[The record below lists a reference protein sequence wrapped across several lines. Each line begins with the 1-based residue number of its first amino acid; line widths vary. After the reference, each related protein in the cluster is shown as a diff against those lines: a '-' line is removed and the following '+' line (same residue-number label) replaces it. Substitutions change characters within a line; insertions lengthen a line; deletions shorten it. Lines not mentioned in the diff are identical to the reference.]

1 MKSKVVAALLS
12 AFVLPGAG
20 QWYLGR
26 RRRALLFLAPA
37 AVAGLAYVSHV
48 VADASAVAD
57 QVLAG
62 SVAMDP
68 AAISAQLA
76 ARPMS
81 GWIYAAGIVFAVCY
95 VGSIVEALTVRVG
108 GTPPTR

>member
-12 AFVLPGAG
+12 GLVLPGAG

-26 RRRALLFLAPA
+26 RRRALAFLAPA

-48 VADASAVAD
+48 IDDARAVTD
-57 QVLAG
+57 QVLGG
-62 SVAMDP
+62 SVPMDT

-81 GWIYAAGIVFAVCY
+81 GWIYAAGVVFVVCY
-95 VGSIVEALTVRVG
+95 VGSIVEALLGRVD
-108 GTPPTR
+108 GTPPVR